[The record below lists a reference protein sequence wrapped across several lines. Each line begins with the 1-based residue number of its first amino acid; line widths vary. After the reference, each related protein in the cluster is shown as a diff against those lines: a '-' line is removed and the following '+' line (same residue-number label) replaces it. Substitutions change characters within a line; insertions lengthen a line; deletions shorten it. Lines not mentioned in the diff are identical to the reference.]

1 MTDCGKRILSSSGPR
16 PSDRQIDAVA
26 QGQRSRMAKKSAT
39 GASPRS
45 TEPSRNVTEM
55 PDAVDTM
62 ATISATGR
70 LLSPM
75 AISVPSMTMSFD
87 AMSQNLASGFIYCS
101 LKSFSNGNITVIS
114 PYCHSQYHQTSRDNC
129 MRLSFVWIP
138 RAVHSKDRARMDKTQ
153 GHRPRRTDTS
163 WGTGTWIGVINLT
176 RQAMT
181 SQRHDVR
188 CGYRMENP
196 LGPGRVSLLYREEYG
211 TPGHYLGNC
220 PNLT

>member
-87 AMSQNLASGFIYCS
+87 AMPQNLASGFIYCS
-101 LKSFSNGNITVIS
+101 LKSFSNGNITKHHVIIACDS
-114 PYCHSQYHQTSRDNC
+114 VLFGFQGLSTARTEREWTELRDIAPAE
-129 MRLSFVWIP
+129 RT
-138 RAVHSKDRARMDKTQ
+138 RHRGQVHGS
-153 GHRPRRTDTS
+153 
-163 WGTGTWIGVINLT
+163 V
-176 RQAMT
+176 
-181 SQRHDVR
+181 
-188 CGYRMENP
+188 
-196 LGPGRVSLLYREEYG
+196 
-211 TPGHYLGNC
+211 
-220 PNLT
+220 